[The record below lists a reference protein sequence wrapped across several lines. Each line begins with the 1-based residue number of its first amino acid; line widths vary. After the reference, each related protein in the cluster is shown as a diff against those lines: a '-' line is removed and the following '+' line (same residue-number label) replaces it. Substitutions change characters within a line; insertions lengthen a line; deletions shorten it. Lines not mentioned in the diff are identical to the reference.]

1 MCVYRRPT
9 KGTMNVEL
17 NAHPEYNYYTS
28 LVRNLKTAIVPTFT
42 LESGQELH
50 RVHVAY
56 SAWGTLNEEADN
68 VLLICHALTGSSDV
82 EDWWKPLIGRGK
94 AVDTSRFF
102 VICFNSLG
110 SPYGSAS
117 PLSTDPTT
125 GKPYG
130 PTFPDT
136 TFRDDVRIQK
146 IVLDA
151 LGVKQIASVIGG
163 SMGGM
168 IALEWALCTPPGYVK
183 TVIPISTSAYQTAW
197 GISWNTSQIRC
208 IQADSQF
215 RGGYYAPHPQSQPVQ
230 GLGAARMIGM
240 LTYRSYTSF
249 EARFGRRKSGPKR
262 PSQSFSR
269 PMTSIPSPPPEA
281 RDDIPE
287 TTASKTEAQEFG
299 PTTIYSAQS
308 YMQYQADKFLKR
320 FDANCYIH
328 LLRKMDSHDI
338 TRGRSPTMPLPSEEH
353 PSVKSVAA
361 VLATCTA
368 PALVV
373 SIDSDLL
380 FPAEQ
385 QTILA
390 NSLPRA
396 KLMKLDS
403 SDGHDGFLLEMSAME
418 ESISAFLRDHCTGI
432 FEAPALEGGEDENE
446 DVVTN
451 SVFGE
456 LDSQF

>member
-1 MCVYRRPT
+1 MD
-9 KGTMNVEL
+9 VEL
-17 NAHPEYNYYTS
+17 NAQPEYNYYTS

-42 LESGQELH
+42 LESGQQLH
-50 RVHVAY
+50 RVPVAY

-117 PLSTDPTT
+117 PLTT
-125 GKPYG
+125 NPVTGTLYG
-130 PTFPDT
+130 PTFPET

-151 LGVKQIASVIGG
+151 MGVRQIASVIGG

-168 IALEWALCTPPGYVK
+168 IALEWPLCTPPGYVK

-208 IQADSQF
+208 IQADAQF
-215 RGGYYAPHPQSQPVQ
+215 RGGYYIPHPQSQPVQ

-249 EARFGRRKSGPKR
+249 EARFGRRKAGQKR
-262 PSQSFSR
+262 PPQTFSR
-269 PMTSIPSPPPEA
+269 PMTSMPSPPLPA
-281 RDDIPE
+281 AQDDIPE
-287 TTASKTEAQEFG
+287 TAASKTEAHSFG

-328 LLRKMDSHDI
+328 LLRKMDSHDV
-338 TRGRSPTMPLPSEEH
+338 TRERTPAMQLPFEEH
-353 PSVKSVAA
+353 PSLKSVAA
-361 VLATCTA
+361 VLASCTA

-380 FPAEQ
+380 FPADQ
-385 QTILA
+385 QTLLA
-390 NSLPRA
+390 NSLPQA

-403 SDGHDGFLLEMSAME
+403 SDGHDGFLLEMSTME
-418 ESISAFLRDHCTGI
+418 ESISAFLRDHCASI
-432 FEAPALEGGEDENE
+432 FEAPALDGGVDGDKD

-456 LDSQF
+456 LEVHF